1 MLLKAQLR
9 VEQDTKISEL
19 CEMAKPSNHSET
31 FSNSLW
37 SRFEPMIISSVFQ
50 VLCCRK
56 FCDIQLFTAAIQDSS
71 FWIWAVSL
79 GSLPWFYRNKEL
91 GVIRVAVETNS
102 EAAYNVAQGKHVDCK
117 KQWTKDRPLWYTK
130 A

>member
-56 FCDIQLFTAAIQDSS
+56 FCDIQLFTAARQDSS

-79 GSLPWFYRNKEL
+79 GSTGIKSW
-91 GVIRVAVETNS
+91 VSSA
-102 EAAYNVAQGKHVDCK
+102 
-117 KQWTKDRPLWYTK
+117 
-130 A
+130 